1 MKKTYVLDTNV
12 IIVSPHALLSFEENE
27 VVLSVVVLEELDFL
41 KTERGESGVNARQAI
56 RILEALRQQGNLQDG
71 VELPKGGTLRVELN
85 CEDAPMPAGFG
96 VGKNDNRLLRICMHI
111 QKQGTTT
118 ILVTNDIVLRIKAQM
133 LGLKAEGFTTDQVP
147 QTDEQYRGRR
157 EAYAPEAA
165 IQTFFKEGIDPEL
178 MYTDELEAGKLNPVL
193 NEFFLIRNDCNL
205 KHTVLGR
212 YNGKRVIPLE
222 TLNAT
227 PFGVQPRNVGQRF
240 LQEALMAN
248 VDQAPLVIVKGMAG
262 TAKTFYALAVG
273 LEKTMEHD
281 GIFRRVMVVRPNTQ
295 FDDDIGYLPGSEQEK
310 IAPLMR
316 PIIDNLEILVDRNE
330 HERYKDERELRGKI
344 DELFDRGIIICEA
357 MNFMRGRSI
366 TKTYLVID
374 EAQNLTPK
382 QAKGILT
389 RVAKGT
395 KLILLGDP
403 MQIDNPL
410 LDERTNGLAYASE
423 HMKGSP
429 LCWQV
434 TMNPD
439 ECERSSLAADAILR
453 L

>member
-56 RILEALRQQGNLQDG
+56 RILEALRQKGSLQDG
-71 VELPKGGTLRVELN
+71 VMLPDGGTLRVELN
-85 CEDAPMPAGFG
+85 CEDGDMPAGFG
-96 VGKNDNRLLRICMHI
+96 VEKNDNRLLRICMHI
-111 QKQGTTT
+111 QKTGQPT

-133 LGLKAEGFTTDQVP
+133 LGIKAEGFTTDQVP
-147 QTDEQYRGRR
+147 QTDDQYRGRR
-157 EAYAPEAA
+157 DVFVPESA
-165 IQTFFKEGIDPEL
+165 IQHFFKEGIDPAV
-178 MYTDELEAGKLNPVL
+178 MYQDEAERPFEHPVL

-212 YNGKRVIPLE
+212 FNGKRIVPLE
-222 TLNAT
+222 TLNAS

-240 LQEALMAN
+240 LQEALMAG

-273 LEKTMEHD
+273 LEKTMEQD

-295 FDDDIGYLPGSEQEK
+295 FDDDIGFLPGSEQEK

-344 DELFDRGIIICEA
+344 EELFDRGIITCEA

>member
-56 RILEALRQQGNLQDG
+56 RILEALRQKGSLQDG
-71 VELPKGGTLRVELN
+71 VMLPDGGTLRVELN
-85 CEDAPMPAGFG
+85 CEDGDMPAGFG
-96 VGKNDNRLLRICMHI
+96 VEKNDNRLLRICMHI
-111 QKQGTTT
+111 QKQGHPT

-133 LGLKAEGFTTDQVP
+133 LGIKAEGFTTDQVP
-147 QTDEQYRGRR
+147 QTDDQYRGRR
-157 EAYAPEAA
+157 EVFVPESA
-165 IQTFFKEGIDPEL
+165 IQHFFKEGIDPTVI
-178 MYTDELEAGKLNPVL
+178 YQDEAEGPFQDPVL

-212 YNGKRVIPLE
+212 FNGKRIVPLE

-240 LQEALMAN
+240 LQDALMAG

-273 LEKTMEHD
+273 LEKTMEQD

-295 FDDDIGYLPGSEQEK
+295 FDDDIGFLPGSEQEK

-344 DELFDRGIIICEA
+344 EELFDHGIITCEA

>member
-56 RILEALRQQGNLQDG
+56 RILEALRQKGSLQDG
-71 VELPKGGTLRVELN
+71 VMLPDGGTLRVELN
-85 CEDAPMPAGFG
+85 CEDGDMPAGFG
-96 VGKNDNRLLRICMHI
+96 VEKNDNRLLRICMHI
-111 QKQGTTT
+111 QKQGHPT

-133 LGLKAEGFTTDQVP
+133 LGIKAEGFTTDQVP
-147 QTDEQYRGRR
+147 QTDDQYRGRR
-157 EAYAPEAA
+157 EVFVPESA
-165 IQTFFKEGIDPEL
+165 IQHFFKEGIDPTVI
-178 MYTDELEAGKLNPVL
+178 YQDEAEGPFQDPVL

-212 YNGKRVIPLE
+212 FNGKRIVPLE

-240 LQEALMAN
+240 LQEALMAG

-273 LEKTMEHD
+273 LEKTMEQD

-295 FDDDIGYLPGSEQEK
+295 FDDDIGFLPGSEQEK

-344 DELFDRGIIICEA
+344 EELFDHGIITCEA

>member
-12 IIVSPHALLSFEENE
+12 LIVSPHALLSFDDND
-27 VVLSVVVLEELDFL
+27 VVLPVVVLEELDRL
-41 KTERGESGVNARQAI
+41 KNEQGESGVNARQAI
-56 RILEALRQQGNLQDG
+56 RMLESLRRQGSLQDG
-71 VELPKGGTLRVELN
+71 VDTPAGGRVRIELN
-85 CEDAPMPAGFG
+85 CEDAKLPFGFAPE
-96 VGKNDNRLLRICMHI
+96 KHDNRLLRICLNLRTKGL
-111 QKQGTTT
+111 QA
-118 ILVTNDIVLRIKAQM
+118 ILVTNDIVLRIKAQIA
-133 LGLKAEGFTTDQVP
+133 GIPAEGFTT
-147 QTDEQYRGRR
+147 EQAPESESQYAGRR
-157 EAYAPEAA
+157 EVFAPESS
-165 IQTFFKEGIDPEL
+165 IQDLFSEGIDPDL
-178 MYTDELEAGKLNPVL
+178 LYTETLQAGSLDPVQ
-193 NEFFLIRNDCNL
+193 NEFFLIRSDCNL

-212 YNGKRVIPLE
+212 FNGKRIVPLE
-222 TLNAT
+222 TLNAS
-227 PFGVQPRNVGQRF
+227 PFGVQPKNVGQRF

-248 VDQAPLVIVKGMAG
+248 VDSAPLVIVKGMAG

-273 LEKTMEHD
+273 LEKTMESERA
-281 GIFRRVMVVRPNTQ
+281 FRRLMVVRPNTQ
-295 FDDDIGYLPGSEQEK
+295 FDDDIGFLPGTEQEK

-316 PIIDNLEILVDRNE
+316 PIIDNLEILVDKNE
-330 HERYKDERELRGKI
+330 HERYRNEQELRSKI
-344 DELFDRGIIICEA
+344 DELFDRGIIVCEA

-366 TKTYLVID
+366 TNTYLVID

-389 RVAKGT
+389 RVARGT

-403 MQIDNPL
+403 NQIDHPL
-410 LDERTNGLAYASE
+410 LDARTNGLVYASE

-434 TMNPD
+434 TMQPD

>member
-56 RILEALRQQGNLQDG
+56 RILEALRQKGSLQDG
-71 VELPKGGTLRVELN
+71 VMLPDGGTLRVELN
-85 CEDAPMPAGFG
+85 CEDGDMPAGFG
-96 VGKNDNRLLRICMHI
+96 VEKNDNRLLRICMHI
-111 QKQGTTT
+111 QKQGHPT

-133 LGLKAEGFTTDQVP
+133 LGIKAEGFTTDQVP
-147 QTDEQYRGRR
+147 QTDDQYRGRR
-157 EAYAPEAA
+157 EVFVPESA
-165 IQTFFKEGIDPEL
+165 IQHFFKEGIDPTVI
-178 MYTDELEAGKLNPVL
+178 YQDEAEGPFQDPVL

-212 YNGKRVIPLE
+212 FNGKRIVPLE

-240 LQEALMAN
+240 LQEALMAG

-273 LEKTMEHD
+273 LEKTMEQD

-295 FDDDIGYLPGSEQEK
+295 FDDDIGFLPGSEQEK

-344 DELFDRGIIICEA
+344 EELFDRGIITCEA

>member
-56 RILEALRQQGNLQDG
+56 RILEALRQKGSLQEG
-71 VELPKGGTLRVELN
+71 VMLPDGGTLRVELN
-85 CEDAPMPAGFG
+85 CEDGDMPVGFG
-96 VGKNDNRLLRICMHI
+96 VEKNDNRLLRICMHI
-111 QKQGTTT
+111 QKQGHPT

-133 LGLKAEGFTTDQVP
+133 LGIKAEGFTTDQVP
-147 QTDEQYRGRR
+147 QTDDQYRGRR
-157 EAYAPEAA
+157 EVFVPESA
-165 IQTFFKEGIDPEL
+165 IQHFFKEGIDPTVI
-178 MYTDELEAGKLNPVL
+178 YQDEAEGPFQDPVL

-212 YNGKRVIPLE
+212 FNGKRIVPLE

-240 LQEALMAN
+240 LQEALMAG

-273 LEKTMEHD
+273 LEKTMEQD

-295 FDDDIGYLPGSEQEK
+295 FDDDIGFLPGSEQEK

-344 DELFDRGIIICEA
+344 EELFDRGIITCEA